1 MEPTASWVENDFES
15 RPVEHL
21 KDIID
26 NEFECLIDIE
36 NDQEHISRSFDHV
49 NLENLAIFMK
59 EERISRISGVN
70 YINGLINEDPLKY
83 DLSTFMNF
91 LKK

>member
-1 MEPTASWVENDFES
+1 MLGESFASNNNCFKLPTASWVENDFES

-49 NLENLAIFMK
+49 NLENLAIFK
-59 EERISRISGVN
+59 KL
-70 YINGLINEDPLKY
+70 YIYLCN
-83 DLSTFMNF
+83 
-91 LKK
+91 

>member
-36 NDQEHISRSFDHV
+36 NLQQSFAS
-49 NLENLAIFMK
+49 NNNCFKLIF
-59 EERISRISGVN
+59 
-70 YINGLINEDPLKY
+70 
-83 DLSTFMNF
+83 
-91 LKK
+91 

>member
-1 MEPTASWVENDFES
+1 MEPTASWVENDFER

-36 NDQEHISRSFDHV
+36 NDQENISRSFYHV
-49 NLENLAIFMK
+49 NLFNALTK
-59 EERISRISGVN
+59 
-70 YINGLINEDPLKY
+70 
-83 DLSTFMNF
+83 DLSIFPFVCKRKNSF
-91 LKK
+91 

>member
-26 NEFECLIDIE
+26 NEFQCLPSG
-36 NDQEHISRSFDHV
+36 HIML
-49 NLENLAIFMK
+49 NQC
-59 EERISRISGVN
+59 
-70 YINGLINEDPLKY
+70 
-83 DLSTFMNF
+83 
-91 LKK
+91 

>member
-36 NDQEHISRSFDHV
+36 NDHEHISRSF
-49 NLENLAIFMK
+49 
-59 EERISRISGVN
+59 ERR
-70 YINGLINEDPLKY
+70 K
-83 DLSTFMNF
+83 NF
-91 LKK
+91 KNIWS

>member
-1 MEPTASWVENDFES
+1 MEPTASWVENDFER

-36 NDQEHISRSFDHV
+36 NDQEHISRSF
-49 NLENLAIFMK
+49 
-59 EERISRISGVN
+59 ERR
-70 YINGLINEDPLKY
+70 K
-83 DLSTFMNF
+83 NF
-91 LKK
+91 KNIWS

>member
-26 NEFECLIDIE
+26 NEFECLINE
-36 NDQEHISRSFDHV
+36 NTELNLFRHFTHIKG
-49 NLENLAIFMK
+49 E
-59 EERISRISGVN
+59 
-70 YINGLINEDPLKY
+70 
-83 DLSTFMNF
+83 
-91 LKK
+91 

>member
-1 MEPTASWVENDFES
+1 LLLTIIASNSFFRKFINVLRSYFNGSF
-15 RPVEHL
+15 EHL

-36 NDQEHISRSFDHV
+36 NDQEHKSRSFDHV

-59 EERISRISGVN
+59 EKE
-70 YINGLINEDPLKY
+70 LKQK
-83 DLSTFMNF
+83 NNP
-91 LKK
+91 

>member
-1 MEPTASWVENDFES
+1 MELTASWVENDFES

-26 NEFECLIDIE
+26 NEFQCLIDIE

-49 NLENLAIFMK
+49 NIENL
-59 EERISRISGVN
+59 
-70 YINGLINEDPLKY
+70 
-83 DLSTFMNF
+83 
-91 LKK
+91 

>member
-26 NEFECLIDIE
+26 SLLFSVFSCCRVNAE
-36 NDQEHISRSFDHV
+36 N
-49 NLENLAIFMK
+49 
-59 EERISRISGVN
+59 G
-70 YINGLINEDPLKY
+70 
-83 DLSTFMNF
+83 
-91 LKK
+91 

>member
-1 MEPTASWVENDFES
+1 MSRNYIYIFVINLES
-15 RPVEHL
+15 RPIEHL

-36 NDQEHISRSFDHV
+36 NDQEHKSRSFDHV

-59 EERISRISGVN
+59 EERIKG
-70 YINGLINEDPLKY
+70 
-83 DLSTFMNF
+83 FMNISIC
-91 LKK
+91 L